1 MTLSINLQWLAL
13 PFLLLGIYW
22 LSWGLYGV
30 SLLFTKEIGPMIG
43 MITMFQYGLP
53 GLGSLALS
61 WLIHFAFRKV

>member
-1 MTLSINLQWLAL
+1 MSISINLQWLAL

-22 LSWGLYGV
+22 SCYGLYGV

-43 MITMFQYGLP
+43 AIVMFQYGLP
-53 GLGSLALS
+53 GIGSLLLS